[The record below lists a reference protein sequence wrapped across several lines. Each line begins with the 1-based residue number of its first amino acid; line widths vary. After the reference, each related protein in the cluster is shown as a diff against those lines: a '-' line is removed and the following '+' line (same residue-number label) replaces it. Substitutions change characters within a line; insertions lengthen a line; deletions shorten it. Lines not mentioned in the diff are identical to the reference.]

1 MVEDDGAGDGTT
13 IKFGLTF
20 KVQIFKIVDISAP
33 LSIEF
38 KIADK
43 DESFGEVIIQY
54 WERKG
59 GPLVNG
65 IPSDGYN
72 LMPDK
77 GKARMYLKQ

>member
-1 MVEDDGAGDGTT
+1 MVEDDDAGDGTT

-54 WERKG
+54 WERRN
-59 GPLVNG
+59 GPDAG
-65 IPSDGYN
+65 SDGYN
-72 LMPDK
+72 LMPDR
-77 GKARMYLKQ
+77 GKARMYVKQ